1 MTFTARL
8 FLTYFRHRRYLNEA
22 LGTSATID
30 KENFI
35 RLFALGLFE
44 VLLTL
49 PLMIFNLIHNQLQKQ
64 IVVFWP
70 GWEIAHAEI
79 SRVPRATADEWK
91 AGGLWTILTV
101 RVEQWTGFVLAVA
114 FFLLFGLTRRKRAQY
129 RNVFWK
135 VMNPFGIR
143 PDTDVVASSI
153 AFKPGTVNN
162 SESHEDTRRVSAS

>member
-8 FLTYFRHRRYLNEA
+8 FLTYFRHRRDLNEA

-30 KENFI
+30 KENFV

-64 IVVFWP
+64 IVIFWP
-70 GWEIAHAEI
+70 GWGIAHAEI
-79 SRVPRATADEWK
+79 SSVPRATADEWK
-91 AGGLWTILTV
+91 AGGPWTVLTI
-101 RVEQWTGFVLAVA
+101 RVEQWNGFVLAVA